1 MAEKSLK
8 ISFHLDASDLAYF
21 RSLYGEA
28 RKHAKEDPDAVVRS
42 AKGLIDKVRK
52 SPRTPGFVEDAV
64 QALED
69 LIQMVEDPDYALP
82 QPVRNQALAALGYF
96 ANPEDMIPDHVPGLG
111 FLDDAIM
118 IKIVEQE
125 FEPELWAYR
134 KFRSFRTGAEQR
146 PWTAVA
152 KTRLP
157 ARLASYRSELRAKV
171 EEKKRRQQAR
181 ITR

>member
-1 MAEKSLK
+1 MAAMTLK
-8 ISFHLDASDLAYF
+8 IQLDEKDVGYF
-21 RSLYGEA
+21 RNLLRES
-28 RKHAKEDPDAVVRS
+28 RKRASQESAADILSAGKKLIASVRS
-42 AKGLIDKVRK
+42 AAR
-52 SPRTPGFVEDAV
+52 RPGFVDEAV
-64 QALED
+64 TALED
-69 LIQMVEDPDYALP
+69 MIQMVEDEDWALP
-82 QPVRNQALAALGYF
+82 KPVANDAIAALAYF
-96 ANPEDMIPDHVPGLG
+96 SNPEDVIPDAVPGLG

-134 KFRSFRTGAEQR
+134 KFRGFRAGAEQR
-146 PWTAVA
+146 PWTAIA
-152 KTRLP
+152 KGRLP

>member
-1 MAEKSLK
+1 MAAMTLK
-8 ISFHLDASDLAYF
+8 IQLDEKDVGYF
-21 RSLYGEA
+21 RNLLRES
-28 RKHAKEDPDAVVRS
+28 RKRAGQESTAEVLSAGKKLIASVRS
-42 AKGLIDKVRK
+42 A
-52 SPRTPGFVEDAV
+52 PRRPSFVDEAV
-64 QALED
+64 TALED
-69 LIQMVEDPDYALP
+69 MIQMVEDEAWALP
-82 QPVRNQALAALGYF
+82 KPVANDAIAALAYF
-96 ANPEDMIPDHVPGLG
+96 SNPQDMIPDAVPGLG

-134 KFRSFRTGAEQR
+134 KFRSFRAGAEQR
-146 PWTAVA
+146 PWTAIA
-152 KTRLP
+152 KGRLP

>member
-1 MAEKSLK
+1 MAAMTLK
-8 ISFHLDASDLAYF
+8 IQLDEKDVSYF
-21 RSLYGEA
+21 RNLLRES
-28 RKHAKEDPDAVVRS
+28 RKRASQESPADILSAGKKLIGSVR
-42 AKGLIDKVRK
+42 AA
-52 SPRTPGFVEDAV
+52 PRRPGFVDEAV
-64 QALED
+64 TALED
-69 LIQMVEDPDYALP
+69 MIQMVEDEEWALP
-82 QPVRNQALAALGYF
+82 KPVANDAIAALAYF
-96 ANPEDMIPDHVPGLG
+96 SNPEDVIPDAVPGLG

-134 KFRSFRTGAEQR
+134 KFRSFRAGAEQR
-146 PWTAVA
+146 PWTAIA
-152 KTRLP
+152 KGRLP